1 MTIGAIVLI
10 VAVLAGLATIVMA
23 SNKPRGNKRHTDEF
37 TEELVRRCREDG
49 MSEEEIQKWI
59 KQL

>member
-10 VAVLAGLATIVMA
+10 VAALVGLATIVVV
-23 SNKPRGNKRHTDEF
+23 SNKQRGDKRNTDEF
-37 TEELVRRCREDG
+37 TEKLVRRCREDG